1 MTIFR
6 TKTRKDCRQR
16 FVRYTKMVD
25 HGSYRSEEMLNGLR
39 ATKKN
44 HIHVGRGYNQWI
56 SKATQVP
63 AGFKE
68 TKDYDKKWM
77 EEYQCRDA
85 NPYPKKGL
93 DIERWTRKARPAW
106 LTIADIQKLKPGDT
120 LDVLPLDRN
129 VTETVAGSITPNKLH
144 PASVFFKPNRA
155 TYEHKGDLKGK
166 LTLLTNSEKIV
177 LDPFEFHVEI
187 NKSDNWYPL
196 QDGSL
201 PAKDPQG
208 FVKLLGKKMH
218 WSSMSP
224 STHVGYRGPML
235 AASSLKKLPSVFFY
249 RR

>member
-1 MTIFR
+1 MFR
-6 TKTRKDCRQR
+6 TKTRKDCRSR
-16 FVRYTKMVD
+16 FVRFTKSVD

-44 HIHVGRGYNQWI
+44 YIHVGRGYNQWI
-56 SKATQVP
+56 SKATKVP
-63 AGFKE
+63 AGFVE

-93 DIERWTRKARPAW
+93 DIERWTRKARPSW
-106 LTIADIQKLKPGDT
+106 LTIADIQQLKPGEKI
-120 LDVLPLDRN
+120 DVLPLDRN
-129 VTETVAGSITPNKLH
+129 VAETVSATPNKLH

-155 TYEHKGDLKGK
+155 VYEHKEGLQGK
-166 LTLLTNSEKIV
+166 LTLLVNSEKIV

-208 FVKLLGKKMH
+208 FVKLLGKKME
-218 WSSMSP
+218 WTAMSP

-235 AASSLKKLPSVFFY
+235 AASSLKKLPPVFIY
-249 RR
+249 KK